1 MAIKHGIVSVGT
13 TATALNTADTSFG
26 AQRATILIQ
35 NPTGGATVYI
45 GGSGVT
51 TSSYGYLLAASS
63 ELSID
68 ILPDEVLYGVVS
80 TSTQNVAV
88 LKQGVK

>member
-1 MAIKHGIVSVGT
+1 MIKHGLVSVGT

-26 AQRATILIQ
+26 AQKATLLIQ

-45 GGSGVT
+45 GGAGVT
-51 TSSYGYLLAASS
+51 TTSYGYILAAQG

-68 ILPDEVLYGVVS
+68 ILADEVVYGVVA